1 MSNLDIAPPW
11 VTYAERLNAF
21 FKNDPDVRVELLE
34 DKHTVNLYVE
44 NAVKAE
50 ALANILVTEVVFG
63 NVTLYINVIP
73 ANNAASQE
81 NFFRQALA
89 GNEAVAAIENV
100 DVVGGGQASYILFKP
115 HVVQYFNDNIAD
127 YHGITSTL
135 YQDIAKEIFNLDAP
149 GIFFCTDLEDE
160 EVGIASLK
168 R

>member
-1 MSNLDIAPPW
+1 MPKLDIASPW

-21 FKNDPDVRVELLE
+21 FKNDSDVRVEL
-34 DKHTVNLYVE
+34 VNNDGNYKVNIYVE

-50 ALANILVTEVVFG
+50 ALTKILVPEVDFG
-63 NVTLYINVIP
+63 LVTLYINVIP
-73 ANNAASQE
+73 ANDETSQE
-81 NFFRQALA
+81 NLFRQALA
-89 GNEAVAAIENV
+89 GNEAVAAIETVNV
-100 DVVGGGQASYILFKP
+100 IGGGQASYILFKP
-115 HVVQYFNDNIAD
+115 HVVQYF
-127 YHGITSTL
+127 HGITSTL